1 MLTRRALIGTGLS
14 AAGAAG
20 TGAVGEG
27 EAAVEVQ
34 TSVIDPRQLTEV
46 IRRLETIGDELARA
60 NFGPF
65 TGTFPLADKLRELM
79 TTFLRSQQK
88 FPDFIDVGSGVFL
101 QVYDWHVHNQLAL
114 NVGRSPDGRYG
125 IGYLFTRLV
134 LRPDVDSTFI
144 GLPYDARL

>member
-20 TGAVGEG
+20 TGAVGG
-27 EAAVEVQ
+27 DGAPEAQ

-60 NFGPF
+60 NVGPF
-65 TGTFPLADKLRELM
+65 TGTFPLADKLRDLM

-101 QVYDWHVHNQLAL
+101 QVYDWHVRNQLAL

-134 LRPDVDSTFI
+134 LRPDADSTFI
-144 GLPYDARL
+144 GLPYDARV